1 MGDETAILDR
11 AAAPYRHLLTVDEF
25 LILDQAGAFRE
36 LGRVEL
42 IEGEIFVMAPL
53 YRPHARALVE
63 LTTDLTNAVR
73 ALGTSLQ
80 TLSPVSARLD
90 LHSLPEPDL
99 LVIDAAAATDEDG
112 FVTAAMVKLVVEVAD
127 SSLSHD
133 LGPKLRLYARAGV
146 PEYWVADVNG
156 REIIRFH
163 APTGES
169 YNERAVFAFGEPVVA
184 ATIPGLTVDTG
195 RLAS

>member
-1 MGDETAILDR
+1 MGDETAILDS

-73 ALGTSLQ
+73 TLGTSLQ

-99 LVIDAAAATDEDG
+99 LVIDAAAAGEEE
-112 FVTAAMVKLVVEVAD
+112 FVTPETLRLVVEVAD

-133 LGPKLRLYARAGV
+133 LGRKLALYARTGV

-156 REIIRFH
+156 REIVRLH
-163 APTGES
+163 APAGDAYT
-169 YNERAVFAFGEPVVA
+169 ERAVFAFGERVPA
-184 ATIPGLTVDTG
+184 ATIDGLTVDTG
-195 RLAS
+195 RLKS

>member
-1 MGDETAILDR
+1 MGNETAILDR

-25 LILDQAGAFRE
+25 LILDEAGAFRD

-53 YRPHARALVE
+53 YRPHAKTLWE
-63 LTTDLTNAVR
+63 LTVAVGR
-73 ALGTSLQ
+73 AVEQMAGIEG
-80 TLSPVSARLD
+80 LSPVSAKMNPN
-90 LHSLPEPDL
+90 SLPEADIVL
-99 LVIDAAAATDEDG
+99 ASVADDKI
-112 FVTAAMVKLVVEVAD
+112 VTPETVRLMIEVAD

-195 RLAS
+195 RLAG